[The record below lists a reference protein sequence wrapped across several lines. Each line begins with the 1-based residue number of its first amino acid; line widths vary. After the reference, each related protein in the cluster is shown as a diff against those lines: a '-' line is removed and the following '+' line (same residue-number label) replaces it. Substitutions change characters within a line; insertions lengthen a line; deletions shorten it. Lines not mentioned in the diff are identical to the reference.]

1 MAITKF
7 RVRFA
12 APQNA
17 DQSGGNS
24 RPSDDRRLL
33 LSSQRSSKSKTGCL
47 DCKRRHVRC
56 DETYPVCGHCQRR
69 GAVCHSIPRLGK
81 WQVELPGLSSGPYDN
96 PLYGVSNKN
105 QRLLQLWMERTCQI
119 MTIDPNDNPFS
130 FPIIEHL
137 LESDSLLHA
146 LQSVSAGFEAC
157 YKRPNLTL
165 CLEERHR
172 ALVSLQ
178 LKLKYPCRP
187 SPATFLAIYML
198 GLTASWI
205 ERDRAVFGLEHFGGA
220 RAIIDSMIEAQLEDS
235 NATAN
240 PTLDLIFGAYMYWDM
255 CCSMFANPEHI
266 MPLNT
271 PQIYQYIQSMRNK
284 YHPIC
289 GFSIELCYLLG
300 NLGRYCR
307 RVLEGWDRDFV
318 MEATFEEQLIQYTGP
333 EGNPLLSAT
342 NDCFRNHGLIL
353 LYRIC
358 GIPRKPEHSFSAPDD
373 DNDDSDSAVAVF
385 SGAEETSDV
394 DSEDIIRT
402 LALDIISKL
411 SEIPLSSST
420 MNIQEVPLLTAG
432 SELSPADCTE
442 RKAAKTR
449 LLSLYSRT
457 RCPPNL
463 WACDLLDAH
472 WSFRDKTGSKISWL
486 ALSLQKG
493 WRISLA

>member
-1 MAITKF
+1 M
-7 RVRFA
+7 
-12 APQNA
+12 
-17 DQSGGNS
+17 
-24 RPSDDRRLL
+24 
-33 LSSQRSSKSKTGCL
+33 
-47 DCKRRHVRC
+47 
-56 DETYPVCGHCQRR
+56 
-69 GAVCHSIPRLGK
+69 PRLAK
-81 WQVELPGLSSGPYDN
+81 WQVEMPWLSSGPYDN

-130 FPIIEHL
+130 FPITEHL
-137 LESDSLLHA
+137 LKSDSLLHA
-146 LQSVSAGFEAC
+146 LQSVSAGYEAY
-157 YKRPNLTL
+157 YKRPNLAL

-178 LKLKYPCRP
+178 IELKHPCRP
-187 SPATFLAIYML
+187 SPSTFLAIYML

-235 NATAN
+235 NAPAN
-240 PTLDLIFGAYMYWDM
+240 PTLNLIFGAYIYWDM

-307 RVLEGWDRDFV
+307 RVLEGWDRDLV
-318 MEATFEEQLIQYTGP
+318 MEATFEEQLVQYTGP
-333 EGNPLLSAT
+333 EDNPLLATT

-358 GIPRKPEHSFSAPDD
+358 GIPSKPQPSLAAHDD
-373 DNDDSDSAVAVF
+373 DEFAVPVLV
-385 SGAEETSDV
+385 GTDETSDV
-394 DSEDIIRT
+394 DTEEIIRA
-402 LALDIISKL
+402 LASEIITKL

-432 SELSPADCTE
+432 SELSPDSCTE
-442 RKAAKTR
+442 REAVKTR
-449 LLSLYSRT
+449 LLSLYSRN

-472 WSFRDKTGSKISWL
+472 WNFRDKTGSKISWL
-486 ALSLQKG
+486 ALSLRKG